1 MKSVWR
7 FIVFWRYLLL
17 ACLVL
22 VCAGDYLFVGL
33 PHATVPSAPQPSSLR
48 GKYGKIEKEMT
59 ESQVMEILGPPQWK
73 EESAVMDWKMME
85 WYEGQDCIHIFF
97 FWGDTGIVWQKQFF
111 TRSGQAVVQG
121 KH

>member
-1 MKSVWR
+1 MKSVRR
-7 FIVFWRYLLL
+7 FIIFWRYLLL

-48 GKYGKIEKEMT
+48 GKYDKIEQGMT

-73 EESAVMDWKMME
+73 EESTVMDCKQMT
-85 WYEGQDCIHIFF
+85 WYEGQDGIYIFF
-97 FWGDTGIVWQKQFF
+97 MWGETGIVMTKRFI
-111 TRSGQAVVQG
+111 TRSGQTVAQG
-121 KH
+121 ER